1 MNTPDQKEA
10 VREKYDSLAARYDWQ
25 FLALEIMGVHR
36 LRRGLLSHARGEV
49 LEVAVGTG
57 INLPHYPP
65 GCRLTALDY
74 SPGMIGRAK
83 RRARRIGVGANFLL
97 MDAERLTFHDG
108 SFDTVVSTLSTGT
121 FPDPVAAMREMG
133 RVLRPGG
140 IILLLEQGYG
150 NRCWVRALQD
160 MRARRQFELFGCRW
174 DREPD
179 RQAMEAGLRIE
190 ENRRYFL
197 GCIHAMRLRG
207 GEPSGEA
214 SPTAEPT

>member
-1 MNTPDQKEA
+1 M
-10 VREKYDSLAARYDWQ
+10 
-25 FLALEIMGVHR
+25 
-36 LRRGLLSHARGEV
+36 
-49 LEVAVGTG
+49 
-57 INLPHYPP
+57 
-65 GCRLTALDY
+65 
-74 SPGMIGRAK
+74 
-83 RRARRIGVGANFLL
+83 GVGANFLM

-140 IILLLEQGYG
+140 IVLLLEQGYG
-150 NRCWVRALQD
+150 NRRWVRALQD

-197 GCIHAMRLRG
+197 GCIHAMRLRRAPPSQESSLAESTPSTPRYGPG
-207 GEPSGEA
+207 GDHGKNPAQG
-214 SPTAEPT
+214 